1 MRVTVGDL
9 VRIPHLRLDLFAGG
23 GGLDR
28 PVSWAHASDLDSVR
42 DWLAGG
48 ELLIRNGR
56 TLPPLGADQ
65 AELLRNLADVG
76 ASGLVVG
83 EDPQTP
89 ALCDELAAAAEDCGI
104 PLLVAPY
111 SVGFAAISRAVADA
125 NSRDDAARVG
135 QVERVY
141 AAVRDALGGVPAE
154 SPVAR
159 LSRELG
165 CRLLLLDA
173 ASAHPVDPSAPEPP
187 PELRA
192 AVRAAVR
199 ACEGKIP
206 GVLRLPSA
214 DSGTSLA
221 VEVPAEEPTL
231 LVVEGLPSASS
242 DTSLL
247 HHLATVAAVEVARH
261 AMALEHQRRVHGEL
275 LAHLLDA
282 RTDAP
287 TARHEL
293 EAAGLEPSACVLV
306 AAQHG
311 DEPGRRDLHLTLGRR
326 RIPHLLLSREPLL
339 LALLPDDPDVLMTV
353 RNKLG
358 PAVLLGV
365 GNALGV
371 PDRLPTAHKE
381 AMWALN
387 LAATSEDR
395 IARYGD
401 DSAHTVLRSID
412 EARVVVDRVLGPLLA
427 YDAAHRTDLVG
438 SLDAFLHCRRSW
450 QRTAAALN
458 VHKQTVMYRMQRVE
472 QLTGRTL
479 ATTGDLAE
487 LWIALQAREL
497 LGGPARTE
505 GPGSHFRGAFRGAS
519 I

>member
-9 VRIPHLRLDLFAGG
+9 GRIPHLRLALFAGG

-28 PVSWAHASDLDSVR
+28 PVSWAHASDLDSVH
-42 DWLAGG
+42 DWLAGS

-65 AELLRNLADVG
+65 ARLLRSLADVG
-76 ASGLVVG
+76 ASGLVIG

-89 ALCDELAAAAEDCGI
+89 SLRDELAAAAEDCGI
-104 PLLVAPY
+104 PILVAPY

-141 AAVRDALGGVPAE
+141 AAVRDALGGVPTE

-165 CRLLLLDA
+165 CRLLLLDT
-173 ASAHPVDPSAPEPP
+173 ASAHPVDPSAPEPEP
-187 PELRA
+187 AMRA
-192 AVRAAVR
+192 AVLAAVQ

-214 DSGTSLA
+214 DGTSLA
-221 VEVPAEEPTL
+221 VEVPAEEPAL
-231 LVVEGLPSASS
+231 LVAEGLPSASS

-261 AMALEHQRRVHGEL
+261 AMALEHQRRVRGEL

-287 TARHEL
+287 TARQEL
-293 EAAGLEPSACVLV
+293 EAAGLDPSVCALV

-311 DEPGRRDLHLTLGRR
+311 DESGQRDLHLTLGRR
-326 RIPHLLLSREPLL
+326 RIPHLLLRRDPLL
-339 LALLPDDPDVLMTV
+339 LALLPDDPDVLLTV

-358 PAVLLGV
+358 PAVLLGASEV
-365 GNALGV
+365 LGV

-381 AMWALN
+381 AMWALT
-387 LAATSEDR
+387 LAATSAER

-438 SLDAFLHCRRSW
+438 SLDAFLNCRRSW

-458 VHKQTVMYRMQRVE
+458 VHKQTVMYRMHRVE

-487 LWIALQAREL
+487 LWIALQARDL
-497 LGGPARTE
+497 LAGPARTE
-505 GPGSHFRGAFRGAS
+505 GPHNHGRAAGD
-519 I
+519 

>member
-65 AELLRNLADVG
+65 AKLLRNLTDVG

-125 NSRDDAARVG
+125 DSRDDAARAG

-154 SPVAR
+154 PSVAR

-165 CRLLLLDA
+165 CRLAFGRGLGPPRGPLGA
-173 ASAHPVDPSAPEPP
+173 RNHRPSCARRSGRRSGPVRERSPASSVCRRRTAAPRSRWKSPPRSRPSWWSRASAAPRPTPRSCTTWPPSPP
-187 PELRA
+187 WKWPGTRWHWNASAGSRA
-192 AVRAAVR
+192 NSSPT
-199 ACEGKIP
+199 CST
-206 GVLRLPSA
+206 RLGA
-214 DSGTSLA
+214 
-221 VEVPAEEPTL
+221 
-231 LVVEGLPSASS
+231 
-242 DTSLL
+242 
-247 HHLATVAAVEVARH
+247 
-261 AMALEHQRRVHGEL
+261 
-275 LAHLLDA
+275 
-282 RTDAP
+282 
-287 TARHEL
+287 
-293 EAAGLEPSACVLV
+293 
-306 AAQHG
+306 
-311 DEPGRRDLHLTLGRR
+311 
-326 RIPHLLLSREPLL
+326 
-339 LALLPDDPDVLMTV
+339 
-353 RNKLG
+353 
-358 PAVLLGV
+358 

-387 LAATSEDR
+387 LAAMPEDR
-395 IARYGD
+395 MARYGD

-412 EARVVVDRVLGPLLA
+412 EARVVVVLGALLA

-438 SLDAFLHCRRSW
+438 SLDVFLHCRRSW

-487 LWIALQAREL
+487 LWLALQAGEL

-505 GPGSHFRGAFRGAS
+505 GPRSHFRGAFRGAG